1 MSVTHPPRA
10 CIAESLPYIPG
21 MIASPTD
28 TDTARTTP
36 ADNPLPIPAHF
47 PHDWPHHLVVD
58 MLKPGLDFRAL
69 AAHIG
74 VSFTA
79 LAELINSPQVQAET
93 NALNDLTQT
102 RARLL
107 ALSAGPRA
115 INKLITIVDAPLPHN
130 TGMTPEAESR
140 AWCRH
145 ADLAIRAI
153 NALARHSR
161 PSPPPN
167 HSGPD
172 HTTTEPRRTS
182 KRIPTA
188 SHDHPPACAEGE
200 PASDN
205 TEPRGVTTRPS
216 AEDRADTPD
225 HSKTDTS
232 PAPSPSAPVS
242 LCPSAP
248 DSPTPTPVAAE
259 QRATVAE
266 VRSAAAQRQASPS
279 TDPPAAASPRPNR
292 ASLVERAERPRLSSS
307 LPDDPSAF
315 SSPTRGSDTTPSEP
329 TESSSSPLPTS
340 PRSSAAPLPGQS
352 SIRVEPSS
360 ESHSTRHA
368 RDRPAA

>member
-1 MSVTHPPRA
+1 
-10 CIAESLPYIPG
+10 

-28 TDTARTTP
+28 TDPARTTL
-36 ADNPLPIPAHF
+36 ADNALPIPAHF

-107 ALSAGPRA
+107 ALSAGPRS
-115 INKLITIVDAPLPHN
+115 ISKLITIVDAPLPHN

-153 NALARHSR
+153 NALTRHTR

-167 HSGPD
+167 NSGPK
-172 HTTTEPRRTS
+172 HTSPDNTKPDNTP
-182 KRIPTA
+182 KNQ
-188 SHDHPPACAEGE
+188 PPA
-200 PASDN
+200 
-205 TEPRGVTTRPS
+205 PS
-216 AEDRADTPD
+216 N
-225 HSKTDTS
+225 
-232 PAPSPSAPVS
+232 PAPSPTAPS
-242 LCPSAP
+242 PSAP
-248 DSPTPTPVAAE
+248 DSPTPTSDPAD
-259 QRATVAE
+259 QRAAVAK
-266 VRSAAAQRQASPS
+266 VPSAAAQCGGGGKPAPGMS
-279 TDPPAAASPRPNR
+279 PPAAASPRPNR
-292 ASLVERAERPRLSSS
+292 ASVVEQAGRPRLSSS
-307 LPDDPSAF
+307 FPDDPSAF
-315 SSPTRGSDTTPSEP
+315 NATTGASDTESSEP
-329 TESSSSPLPTS
+329 TESSSSPLPIAHS
-340 PRSSAAPLPGQS
+340 PLPSSQHSSAAPRPGES

-360 ESHSTRHA
+360 ESHYTRHA